1 MYQVSLTE
9 SYFPAQADTPF
20 REMTIACLMREQ
32 AQTRPD
38 EKALREVLPDGQI
51 GREWTFA
58 DLERDCAKLGRVLAA
73 RHAPGARIAIYA
85 TNCPEWVLTQFA
97 AALAGLTIVTVNPA
111 YVPRELRYVVE
122 QSGAEAI
129 YHGRDARGT
138 PLRPIIDEACGDLT
152 SVTTIIEFTDLDA
165 LYACDVPGALRDT
178 TPDHILQIQYTS
190 GTTGFPKGVLLKQ
203 GAVLQNSADM
213 FARWGFEPGEQ
224 GIVTTPLFHASASAQ
239 IFAGLAIGGTMGIFP
254 FFDPVMVV
262 EVLERE
268 QPEFGGGVPT
278 MLVMMIEE
286 IRRSGRKMIGAKALM
301 SGGALVSPE
310 LARNTEEV
318 FGAPVQVVYGQTEAS
333 PLITMGWRHDN
344 DVDRTQTIGQPL
356 AHMEVSI
363 RDVGDNFICP
373 LDTQGEICVRGY
385 NVMAGYNDDPAATA
399 ATIDADGWLHSG
411 DLGTM
416 DSRGYLKITG
426 RVKEMIIRGGEN
438 LFPAEIENTM
448 MEHPAVVEVAVVG
461 VPDEKWGEQVACFMR
476 KAEGIDAP
484 DAAELRAHVRKQ
496 LSPQKTPAYWI
507 WVNEFPLTG
516 SGKIKKFAMA
526 EAFANGEFS
535 KGTSSNRR

>member
-1 MYQVSLTE
+1 
-9 SYFPAQADTPF
+9 
-20 REMTIACLMREQ
+20 
-32 AQTRPD
+32 
-38 EKALREVLPDGQI
+38 
-51 GREWTFA
+51 
-58 DLERDCAKLGRVLAA
+58 
-73 RHAPGARIAIYA
+73 
-85 TNCPEWVLTQFA
+85 
-97 AALAGLTIVTVNPA
+97 
-111 YVPRELRYVVE
+111 
-122 QSGAEAI
+122 
-129 YHGRDARGT
+129 
-138 PLRPIIDEACGDLT
+138 
-152 SVTTIIEFTDLDA
+152 
-165 LYACDVPGALRDT
+165 
-178 TPDHILQIQYTS
+178 
-190 GTTGFPKGVLLKQ
+190 
-203 GAVLQNSADM
+203 M

-224 GIVTTPLFHASASAQ
+224 EIVTTPLFHAAASAQ
-239 IFAGLAIGGTMGIFP
+239 IFGGLAIGGTMGIFP

-286 IRRSGRKMIGAKALM
+286 IRRSGRKMTGAKALM
-301 SGGALVSPE
+301 SGAALVSPE
-310 LARNTEEV
+310 LARNAEEV
-318 FGAPVQVVYGQTEAS
+318 FGVPVQVVYGQTEAS

-363 RDVGDNFICP
+363 RDVVDNSICP

-385 NVMAGYNDDPAATA
+385 NVMAGYNDNPEATDS
-399 ATIDADGWLHSG
+399 TIDAEGWLHSG

-416 DSRGYLKITG
+416 DSRGYLRITG

-484 DAAELRAHVRKQ
+484 DEAELRAHVRKQ

-535 KGTSSNRR
+535 